1 MPPPPVAPPLGRP
14 AAATDAATRFLDTD
28 QSGTISLQELREG
41 LEKQHHRM
49 SSEQV
54 SRLLDTMDLDR
65 DGQVDYGEFV
75 AATVSSSLIIREENL
90 LRAFEL
96 FDSDGSGFLTPEE
109 IEAACQKYGISLDDA
124 SAQAIL
130 EGADANGDGQV
141 DYYEFCAMMRSQE
154 KSLLNMKGRLRSFDK
169 SHLGSYPLDPEEAA
183 KNKLEKQRSMER
195 HNTQ

>member
-1 MPPPPVAPPLGRP
+1 M
-14 AAATDAATRFLDTD
+14 
-28 QSGTISLQELREG
+28 QELREG

-141 DYYEFCAMMRSQE
+141 GYYEFCAMMRSQE
-154 KSLLNMKGRLRSFDK
+154 KSLLNMKGRLRSST
-169 SHLGSYPLDPEEAA
+169 SHTSGPTRCRKGRRPRTSS
-183 KNKLEKQRSMER
+183 RSSGRWSGMGDDDGDGDCFWLT
-195 HNTQ
+195 H